1 MAETFVAGTTSPAG
15 MDAAGT
21 GDPGSA
27 TPARAASTPARTA
40 AGHLSGQESTALTL
54 VRPGRARARRRSRVR
69 IPRLAR
75 RVIGPLAVLGL
86 WQLVCSQGV
95 FSSVEV
101 ASPVAV
107 ADAGRQLWAQGVLQ
121 SNLLIS
127 LQRVAEGLVFG
138 VAAGVALAVL
148 CGLFWVGE
156 DLLDPVIQAARAVPI
171 LGLVPLV
178 IIWFGVGE
186 TPKVFLIALGCLFPV
201 YINTY
206 AAIRGVDLKLV
217 EAGQS
222 FGLNRGSLVRQV
234 ILPGALPG
242 FLVGLRFALVG
253 CWIVDVVA
261 EEINAQSGLGYLINQ
276 AQTTNRTDIMFLCLA
291 IYAVLGVLADT
302 AVRLLER
309 TLLAWRRGF
318 EGA

>member
-1 MAETFVAGTTSPAG
+1 MAETLHPGAPAAETFRRG
-15 MDAAGT
+15 RPAHPAASEIT
-21 GDPGSA
+21 L
-27 TPARAASTPARTA
+27 TRPAR
-40 AGHLSGQESTALTL
+40 
-54 VRPGRARARRRSRVR
+54 VRRRARAGRLPRPVRR
-69 IPRLAR
+69 IA
-75 RVIGPLAVLGL
+75 GPLAALGL
-86 WQLVCSQGV
+86 WQLVCSLGV
-95 FSSVEV
+95 FTSVEV

-127 LQRVAEGLVFG
+127 LQRVAEGLTLG
-138 VAAGVALAVL
+138 VAAGAFLAVI

-156 DLLDPVIQAARAVPI
+156 DLLDPVLQAARAVPI
-171 LGLVPLV
+171 LGLIPLA

-186 TPKVFLIALGCLFPV
+186 TPKVFLIALGCTFPV

-206 AAIRGVDLKLV
+206 AAIRGVDVKLV
-217 EAGQS
+217 EAGQT
-222 FGLNRGSLVRQV
+222 FGLNRRGLVRQV

-253 CWIVDVVA
+253 SWIVDVVA

-276 AQTTNRTDIMFLCLA
+276 AQATNRTDIMFLCLA
-291 IYAVLGVLADT
+291 IYAVLGVIAD
-302 AVRLLER
+302 ALVRLLER

-318 EGA
+318 TGG

>member
-1 MAETFVAGTTSPAG
+1 VA
-15 MDAAGT
+15 DT
-21 GDPGSA
+21 GA
-27 TPARAASTPARTA
+27 I
-40 AGHLSGQESTALTL
+40 TL
-54 VRPGRARARRRSRVR
+54 VRPASTRGRRPVMRV
-69 IPRLAR
+69 PRLAR
-75 RVIGPLAVLGL
+75 RAAGPAAVLAL
-86 WQLVCSQGV
+86 WQLACSQHV

-107 ADAGRQLWAQGVLQ
+107 ADAGRELWSQGVLQ

-127 LQRVAEGLVFG
+127 LQRVAEGLVLG
-138 VAAGVALAVL
+138 VTAGVLLALL

-186 TPKVFLIALGCLFPV
+186 VPKVFLIALGCMFPV

-206 AAIRGVDLKLV
+206 AAIRGVDVKLV
-217 EAGQS
+217 EAGRT
-222 FGLNRGSLVRQV
+222 FGLNRWGLVRTV

-253 CWIVDVVA
+253 TWIVDVVA

-276 AQTTNRTDIMFLCLA
+276 AQTTDRTDIMFGCLA
-291 IYAVLGVLADT
+291 IYAVLGLLAD
-302 AVRLLER
+302 ALVRLLER
-309 TLLAWRRGF
+309 TLLTWRRSFKGT
-318 EGA
+318 